1 MNVKCAFLNCY
12 LLEEVYVKQQPGV
25 EDSNLPNHVFK
36 LNNTLYGLK
45 QALRAWYDRFSSHLP
60 ENNFQRGKINKTHFI
75 KTKGKYILVVQV
87 YVDDIMFG
95 ATNDSLCKEFSEIM
109 WKEFEMSMIGDLTFF
124 FELQNTAKEE

>member
-45 QALRAWYDRFSSHLP
+45 QALRACYDRFSSHLF
-60 ENNFQRGKINKTHFI
+60 ENNFLRGKVDKTLFI
-75 KTKGKYILVVQV
+75 ITKGKDILVVQL
-87 YVDDIMFG
+87 YIDDTLFG
-95 ATNDSLCKEFSEIM
+95 ATNDS
-109 WKEFEMSMIGDLTFF
+109 
-124 FELQNTAKEE
+124 